1 MGDLPAM
8 ETLVL
13 GYFVF
18 DAEYCDETS
27 MLQMIRLICKWLLS
41 RFVFVEEVAVSWI
54 QLQRNEI
61 GDSEE

>member
-8 ETLVL
+8 ETMTL
-13 GYFVF
+13 GFFVF
-18 DAEYCDETS
+18 DGEYCDES
-27 MLQMIRLICKWLLS
+27 SRLQMIRSILRWLLS
-41 RFVFVEEVAVSWI
+41 RSEFAETVAVSWI

>member
-8 ETLVL
+8 ETMVL

-18 DAEYCDETS
+18 DGEYCGETS
-27 MLQMIRLICKWLLS
+27 MLQMIRFICKWLLS